1 MKYLVGLFILL
12 AFIVFTFPLL
22 LSSGDRHEG
31 FRGQTDYFIGLQ
43 KPDGSCMTAE
53 VYATDLQQAKQ
64 VVRDKYC
71 SNCILRDLTPNY
83 LSVRDGNT
91 FSAIGEQC
99 PLI

>member
-1 MKYLVGLFILL
+1 MVGLFILL
-12 AFIVFTFPLL
+12 AFTVIAFPLL
-22 LSSGDRHEG
+22 FSSGDNDKA
-31 FRGQTDYFIGLQ
+31 FRGQTDYYIGLQ
-43 KPDGSCMTAE
+43 KADGSCMTAE

-71 SNCILRDLTPNY
+71 DNCTLRNLTPDY

-91 FSAIGEQC
+91 FLALGEQC